1 MRISRQ
7 NKILELIENNEIET
21 QDKLASMLRDYGYEV
36 TQATISRDI
45 KELQLIKTLS
55 SSGKY
60 KYAVS
65 KSDDGPIPARL
76 IDIYRSTVRSIN
88 KSGNIVLLKCLS
100 GCANAAGEDLEL
112 LGGQHAA
119 AVNLLAQ
126 GLQERVL
133 REPAYAVDRLEAPL
147 HELVRRG
154 VLHPV
159 EIGPVSEVDYLQLAV
174 RYLVAVRDGK
184 PDEGLELALRRREL
198 LLVQLPAQ

>member
-100 GCANAAGEDLEL
+100 GCANAAGEALDSMEL
-112 LGGQHAA
+112 KH
-119 AVNLLAQ
+119 V
-126 GLQERVL
+126 
-133 REPAYAVDRLEAPL
+133 
-147 HELVRRG
+147 
-154 VLHPV
+154 
-159 EIGPVSEVDYLQLAV
+159 IGS
-174 RYLVAVRDGK
+174 VAGDNT
-184 PDEGLELALRRREL
+184 L
-198 LLVQLPAQ
+198 LLVTDDPANSDEVVEILRGLLEKQ

>member
-65 KSDDGPIPARL
+65 ASDDGPIPPRL
-76 IDIYRSTVRSIN
+76 IDIYRSTARSIT

-100 GCANAAGEDLEL
+100 GCANAAGEALDSMALE
-112 LGGQHAA
+112 H
-119 AVNLLAQ
+119 V
-126 GLQERVL
+126 
-133 REPAYAVDRLEAPL
+133 
-147 HELVRRG
+147 
-154 VLHPV
+154 
-159 EIGPVSEVDYLQLAV
+159 IGS
-174 RYLVAVRDGK
+174 VAGDNT
-184 PDEGLELALRRREL
+184 L
-198 LLVQLPAQ
+198 LLVIDDPANSDDVVDVLQSLLQKQ

>member
-88 KSGNIVLLKCLS
+88 KSGNIVLRKCLS
-100 GCANAAGEDLEL
+100 GCANAAGEALDSMEL
-112 LGGQHAA
+112 KH
-119 AVNLLAQ
+119 V
-126 GLQERVL
+126 
-133 REPAYAVDRLEAPL
+133 
-147 HELVRRG
+147 
-154 VLHPV
+154 
-159 EIGPVSEVDYLQLAV
+159 IGS
-174 RYLVAVRDGK
+174 VAGDNT
-184 PDEGLELALRRREL
+184 L
-198 LLVQLPAQ
+198 LLVTDDPANSDEVVEILRGLLEKQ

>member
-76 IDIYRSTVRSIN
+76 IDIYRSTVRLIN

-100 GCANAAGEDLEL
+100 GCANAAGEALDSMEL
-112 LGGQHAA
+112 KH
-119 AVNLLAQ
+119 V
-126 GLQERVL
+126 
-133 REPAYAVDRLEAPL
+133 
-147 HELVRRG
+147 
-154 VLHPV
+154 
-159 EIGPVSEVDYLQLAV
+159 IGS
-174 RYLVAVRDGK
+174 VAGDNT
-184 PDEGLELALRRREL
+184 L
-198 LLVQLPAQ
+198 LLVTDDPANSDEVVEILRGLLEKQ

>member
-100 GCANAAGEDLEL
+100 GCANAAGEALDSMEL
-112 LGGQHAA
+112 KH
-119 AVNLLAQ
+119 V
-126 GLQERVL
+126 
-133 REPAYAVDRLEAPL
+133 
-147 HELVRRG
+147 
-154 VLHPV
+154 
-159 EIGPVSEVDYLQLAV
+159 IGS
-174 RYLVAVRDGK
+174 VAGDNTF
-184 PDEGLELALRRREL
+184 
-198 LLVQLPAQ
+198 LLVTDDPANSDEVVDILRGLLEKK